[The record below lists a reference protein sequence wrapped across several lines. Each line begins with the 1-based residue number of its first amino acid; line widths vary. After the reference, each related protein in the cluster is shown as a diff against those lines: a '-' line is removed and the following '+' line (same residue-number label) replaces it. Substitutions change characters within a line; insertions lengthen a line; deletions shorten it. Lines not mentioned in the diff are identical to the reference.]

1 MDRTKWYKL
10 LEKNYKNE
18 FGYDYVPEWH
28 QDIVDIQNF
37 YINNERNNI
46 FVAFNESDEIISTIG
61 IRHMIK
67 ILKSSEESIQMKK
80 LQVSGDYLLIDDIGV
95 VVWLQKCLM

>member
-1 MDRTKWYKL
+1 MNEITFLSL
-10 LEKNYKNE
+10 LMNLMKSYPLLVL
-18 FGYDYVPEWH
+18 G
-28 QDIVDIQNF
+28 
-37 YINNERNNI
+37 
-46 FVAFNESDEIISTIG
+46 
-61 IRHMIK
+61 HMIK